1 MGGSHPGSTY
11 SAGRGC
17 AAKLTSTATGET
29 LWFSPSFGTTSP
41 ELRGPAP
48 SLVSTGTVLAISDAP
63 RIVPPAWGGTPPP
76 TATDAASAQYLAY
89 KNTSG
94 WDLYN
99 HADDIYLFLSPQP
112 HAPGL
117 AAVRRDFFALAGGV
131 PLLPS
136 WAFGLWFT
144 WYHPYTQAEKTAEMT
159 RFIGDDLGLDVAS
172 LDRNW
177 RLYGGTS
184 GAGPQEGLYTEN
196 TTLLPDLDG
205 FFKWVHNHSLHVFFN
220 DHPKPISYGN
230 QSHPPKQGDPGYPI
244 PLDEMPLGVKETAF
258 RWEGLSSL
266 MDRGLDYWW
275 YDCHWAWSAPSIG
288 APGSHTSIDGTTWG
302 QAVLDYA
309 QTRYIKSGSNG
320 TATRPGDPSNGESDD
335 VTSFQMG
342 CTGSTHPTSHRY
354 GVHWTGDNFDNHLLT
369 AVSRTIM
376 GGIDGF
382 KPYVHADCTAH
393 HGHDEPEIYIR
404 WIQFCSLSNVFR
416 VHSDPWNDR
425 RPWSFENQTG
435 NETGPPHIANPES
448 TEGIFRNFSKSRLQ
462 LNPMYTSA
470 AIQASIDG
478 TPLVQRLD
486 FAYPTAM
493 PGAALLDQYLLLGDG
508 MLFAPVNPFVN
519 KTKDWVDPKVPGTFN
534 RSRTVWIP
542 PATSW
547 EDAFTGEVVSGAATT
562 GTTVLRSEVP
572 LAHTILYHKRPSLA
586 VTARHAA
593 RNAATTDQSALVIE
607 AYTSAH
613 HGGDATEEEG
623 ITLTSRDLFVS
634 PNEPPL
640 RIELTEHSTDS
651 VAAQAACGG
660 HDSSRHRLISVH
672 VPASALS
679 ETNGGAQGDRSWL
692 VRLHLGRG
700 ESLLSHTAATAAALN
715 RQYTHNTAAAETAAT
730 MVEIPALALGSKAYA
745 TPFGGEGRG
754 PPAGSGP
761 VVEVEMGGG
770 AMAMGVIEVCVQQAV
785 AAAPGRD

>member
-1 MGGSHPGSTY
+1 VDVGFSCKKVPKPGFGNSCAANMAWVYQANKTVTSVMDGHCLTLSADGSSLTVQTCKPQGDKAVTTQLWAFSDDTEGGSAMRSLAHASGDGICIDDGPAAESLSEQVKDANSPSMVSEQDNDAAAGAGCVLYAAGAGATLKGAGKTVLGGMHPGGSY
-11 SAGRGC
+11 SNGRGC
-17 AAKLTSTATGET
+17 AAT
-29 LWFSPSFGTTSP
+29 LKAAAFRFDPAEVLWSSPSFGTTSSA
-41 ELRGPAP
+41 LHGPAP
-48 SLVSTGTVLAISDAP
+48 SQVSQGSVIAITDAP

-76 TATDAASAQYLAY
+76 TAADAASAQYVQY
-89 KNTSG
+89 KNVSG

-99 HADDIYLFLSPQP
+99 GADDVYIFISPAS
-112 HAPGL
+112 HAQGL
-117 AAVRRDFFALAGGV
+117 ATLRQDFFSLAGGV
-131 PLLPS
+131 PLLPP

-144 WYHPYTQAEKTAEMT
+144 WYHPYTQSEKMAEIT

-230 QSHPPKQGDPGYPI
+230 QSHPPKAGDPNYPI

-258 RWEGLSSL
+258 RWEGLTSL
-266 MDRGLDYWW
+266 MARGLDYWW

-288 APGSHTSIDGTTWG
+288 APGTNAHIDGTTWG
-302 QAVLDYA
+302 QAVLDYSQQRFMA
-309 QTRYIKSGSNG
+309 SGTNG
-320 TATRPGDPSNGESDD
+320 TAVRPGDPAKGASDD

-376 GGIDGF
+376 GGIEGF

-393 HGHDEPEIYIR
+393 HGHDEPEIYVR

-425 RPWSFENQTG
+425 RPWSFENATG
-435 NETGPPHIANPES
+435 NESGPPHVANPES

-462 LNPMYTSA
+462 LNPMYASA
-470 AIQASIDG
+470 AIKAAIDG

-486 FAYPTAM
+486 FAYPTAL

-508 MLFAPVNPFVN
+508 MLVAPVNPFVN
-519 KTKDWVDPKVPGTFN
+519 KTKDWVDPKTPGTFN

-542 PATSW
+542 PSTSW

-562 GTTVLRSEVP
+562 GTTLLRKEVP
-572 LAHTILYHKRPSLA
+572 LAQTILYHKRPSMI
-586 VTARHAA
+586 VTARRPA
-593 RNAATTDQSALVIE
+593 RNAARTDLSSLVLE
-607 AYTSAH
+607 VFASSHKVKFT
-613 HGGDATEEEG
+613 G
-623 ITLTSRDLFVS
+623 LTQNSQVD
-634 PNEPPL
+634 P
-640 RIELTEHSTDS
+640 
-651 VAAQAACGG
+651 
-660 HDSSRHRLISVH
+660 
-672 VPASALS
+672 
-679 ETNGGAQGDRSWL
+679 
-692 VRLHLGRG
+692 
-700 ESLLSHTAATAAALN
+700 
-715 RQYTHNTAAAETAAT
+715 
-730 MVEIPALALGSKAYA
+730 
-745 TPFGGEGRG
+745 
-754 PPAGSGP
+754 
-761 VVEVEMGGG
+761 EV
-770 AMAMGVIEVCVQQAV
+770 
-785 AAAPGRD
+785 